1 MKKSVLLFLA
11 FLLLASSCR
20 RGDNDPRLIV
30 ISFDG
35 LRWSEVFGGADSAM
49 LARPDY
55 VKDRHAAEKYWRQ
68 TPAERREAL
77 LPFIW
82 SYVPGHGYLVGNRW
96 LGSRMDMAN
105 RMWFSYPGYNEMFC
119 GFPDDERITSNKAEM
134 NANTSVFEVAN
145 RDSRYAGR
153 VAVYGSW
160 TIIKYALNCERG
172 AFPASTGYDKSVARH
187 PSEAIR
193 LVDEMLEG
201 MPVVWPRD
209 RYDAFTYA
217 YAKETLRSDHPKVM
231 YISFCETDAWP
242 HEKRYDRYL
251 DAARKTDTFI
261 RNIVETCESDPF
273 YRGKTT
279 YILLTDHGRGSGD
292 DFKDHGSG
300 AAGSGELFFAA
311 FGKGIPALGEV
322 KNTPDYKGMQVA
334 ATISEILGLDFV
346 PDNGVKQHAIHP
358 EQ

>member
-1 MKKSVLLFLA
+1 
-11 FLLLASSCR
+11 
-20 RGDNDPRLIV
+20 
-30 ISFDG
+30 
-35 LRWSEVFGGADSAM
+35 
-49 LARPDY
+49 
-55 VKDRHAAEKYWRQ
+55 
-68 TPAERREAL
+68 
-77 LPFIW
+77 
-82 SYVPGHGYLVGNRW
+82 
-96 LGSRMDMAN
+96 
-105 RMWFSYPGYNEMFC
+105 
-119 GFPDDERITSNKAEM
+119 
-134 NANTSVFEVAN
+134 
-145 RDSRYAGR
+145 
-153 VAVYGSW
+153 
-160 TIIKYALNCERG
+160 
-172 AFPASTGYDKSVARH
+172 
-187 PSEAIR
+187 
-193 LVDEMLEG
+193 
-201 MPVVWPRD
+201 
-209 RYDAFTYA
+209 
-217 YAKETLRSDHPKVM
+217 M

-322 KNTPDYKGMQVA
+322 ENTPDYKGMQVA

-346 PDNGVKQHAIHP
+346 PDNGVKQDAIHP

>member
-1 MKKSVLLFLA
+1 MKKTVLLFFA

-55 VKDRHAAEKYWRQ
+55 VKDRQAAEKYWRQ

-145 RDSRYAGR
+145 RDPRYAGR

-187 PSEAIR
+187 PR
-193 LVDEMLEG
+193 
-201 MPVVWPRD
+201 
-209 RYDAFTYA
+209 
-217 YAKETLRSDHPKVM
+217 RS
-231 YISFCETDAWP
+231 AWWTRCW
-242 HEKRYDRYL
+242 KACL
-251 DAARKTDTFI
+251 
-261 RNIVETCESDPF
+261 SS
-273 YRGKTT
+273 
-279 YILLTDHGRGSGD
+279 GRGTATMPLPMPMR
-292 DFKDHGSG
+292 KRRSG
-300 AAGSGELFFAA
+300 AT
-311 FGKGIPALGEV
+311 IPR
-322 KNTPDYKGMQVA
+322 
-334 ATISEILGLDFV
+334 
-346 PDNGVKQHAIHP
+346 
-358 EQ
+358 

>member
-1 MKKSVLLFLA
+1 MKKTVLLFFA

-55 VKDRHAAEKYWRQ
+55 VKDRQAAEKYWRQ

-145 RDSRYAGR
+145 RDPRYAGR

-160 TIIKYALNCERG
+160 TIIR
-172 AFPASTGYDKSVARH
+172 
-187 PSEAIR
+187 
-193 LVDEMLEG
+193 
-201 MPVVWPRD
+201 PR
-209 RYDAFTYA
+209 
-217 YAKETLRSDHPKVM
+217 RS
-231 YISFCETDAWP
+231 AWWTRCW
-242 HEKRYDRYL
+242 KACL
-251 DAARKTDTFI
+251 
-261 RNIVETCESDPF
+261 SS
-273 YRGKTT
+273 
-279 YILLTDHGRGSGD
+279 GRGTATMPLPMPMR
-292 DFKDHGSG
+292 KRRSG
-300 AAGSGELFFAA
+300 AT
-311 FGKGIPALGEV
+311 IPR
-322 KNTPDYKGMQVA
+322 
-334 ATISEILGLDFV
+334 
-346 PDNGVKQHAIHP
+346 
-358 EQ
+358 